1 MKTRTPAE
9 FLVIQLLHLE
19 PLLSEPPD
27 YQTMNPKELRAEG
40 RRLYTSLQR
49 IWAAELRLPAPD
61 WRILESASCQMRD
74 LENGC
79 PEISETA

>member
-27 YQTMNPKELRAEG
+27 YQTMNLKELRAEG
-40 RRLYTSLQR
+40 RRLYTGLQR
-49 IWAAELRLPAPD
+49 IWAAELRLPTPN
-61 WRILESASCQMRD
+61 RKILENAAAQMGE
-74 LENGC
+74 LEKDC
-79 PEISETA
+79 PELRNRD